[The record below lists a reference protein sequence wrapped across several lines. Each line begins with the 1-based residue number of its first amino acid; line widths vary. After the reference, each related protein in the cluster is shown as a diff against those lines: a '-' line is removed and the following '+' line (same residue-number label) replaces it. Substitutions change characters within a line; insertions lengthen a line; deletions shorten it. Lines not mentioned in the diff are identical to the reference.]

1 MADVSKLAAK
11 SGIGVDRVVAL
22 TGDNRSA
29 LKRRGA
35 DDAILAAMGDGASDS
50 ESLAML
56 SEMILSLRKAFNSA
70 SESLDFKSLGEL
82 SQAINRC
89 VKQRADVEGRIAAR
103 KAASALDT
111 ADDGGYSGILSE
123 IEEMKRNERAKSE

>member
-1 MADVSKLAAK
+1 MADISKLAAK
-11 SGIGVDRVVAL
+11 SGLGTDRVVAL

-29 LKRRGA
+29 LKRRGT
-35 DDAILAAMGDGASDS
+35 DDAILAAMGDGASDND
-50 ESLAML
+50 SLEML
-56 SEMILSLRKAFNSA
+56 TEMIAALRQAFTSA
-70 SESLDFKSLGEL
+70 HEALDFKSLGEL